1 MKLIILIGFLFI
13 GLVGNAQTTAQV
25 TQNTLTNSDIKEI
38 KKAKDTVKKQCIKID
53 TIVSQL
59 KEFTAIQEEFI
70 LKLRQRKIKQ

>member
-13 GLVGNAQTTAQV
+13 GLVGNAQTTAQI
-25 TQNTLTNSDIKEI
+25 TTNTLTSNDIKEI
-38 KKAKDTVKKQCIKID
+38 KKAKDTIKNQCITID